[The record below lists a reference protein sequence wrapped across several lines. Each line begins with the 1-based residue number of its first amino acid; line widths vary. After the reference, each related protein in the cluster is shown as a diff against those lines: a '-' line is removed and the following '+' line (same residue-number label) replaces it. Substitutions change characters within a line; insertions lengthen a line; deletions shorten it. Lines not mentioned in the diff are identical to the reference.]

1 MTLTDAFFLA
11 VIIGTLLFMPT
22 AGRAQDVEW
31 LDEVITPPADWPP
44 PARELRNL
52 LQTPDD
58 KSIESREE
66 WEQERNRLRDAWL
79 EFLGPMPTPPA
90 LETVVLRTDELD
102 GVTRQLV
109 EYNCELE
116 VRVQAYVLKPRSAGE
131 RAHPGIVALHP
142 TTDLTIDAIAG
153 VQGDE
158 SQHTGLALA
167 HAGFVVVCP
176 RCFLWQDVDSLD
188 EAVAQHRDR
197 HPDTLGMMK
206 MLYDAQRAVDLLI
219 AQPEVDPQRIGSFGH
234 SLGAKELLYLMAFDE
249 RVRAGVASEGGVA
262 LESTN
267 WDAPWYLGPACR
279 ETDFPFDHHELLA
292 LAAPRPL
299 LIVGGESGPGAA
311 DGRRTWPYIA
321 AAHSVYGLYESP
333 PRLGLLN
340 HGQGHPLTE
349 EAFAR
354 SVEWLS
360 HYLNDHHH

>member
-1 MTLTDAFFLA
+1 MTLTDTFLLV
-11 VIIGTLLFMPT
+11 VIIATLLFMPS

-31 LDEVITPPADWPP
+31 LSEVITPPADWPP
-44 PARELRNL
+44 PAHELRNL
-52 LQTPDD
+52 LQTADGQA
-58 KSIESREE
+58 IQSREQ
-66 WEQERNRLRDAWL
+66 WEQERVRLRDAWL

-90 LETVVLRTDELD
+90 LEAVVLRSEVLD
-102 GVTRQLV
+102 GITRMLF
-109 EYNCELE
+109 EYNGEPGI
-116 VRVQAYVLKPRSAGE
+116 RVQAYVLKPRDLISGT
-131 RAHPGIVALHP
+131 RPGIVALHP
-142 TTDLTIDAIAG
+142 TTDLTIEAIAG

-158 SQHTGLALA
+158 DEHTGLALA
-167 HAGFVVVCP
+167 QAGFVVVCP

-188 EAVAQHRDR
+188 EAVEQHRRR

-206 MLYDAQRAVDLLI
+206 MLYDAQRGVELLL
-219 AQPEVDPQRIGSFGH
+219 AQPDVDPERIGGFGH
-234 SLGAKELLYLMAFDE
+234 SLGAKELLYLMAFDD

-262 LESTN
+262 FESTN

-279 ETDFPFDHHELLA
+279 EPDFLRDHHELLA

-299 LIVGGESGPGAA
+299 LIIGGESGPGAA

-321 AAHSVYGLYESP
+321 AAHSVYSLYESP

-349 EAFAR
+349 DAFAR

-360 HYLNDHHH
+360 HYLGD